1 MKEATMASTEA
12 QSSSTSFLSSDRKTP
27 RDSRPLFVQLPRLWK
42 AMIITS
48 FVVNLILMAVLIG
61 AGYFFLRWKPE
72 IAGTTVGVQG
82 FAHDN
87 IAELR
92 DVVQQLQAAHIKTT
106 IPLNQPLPLKG
117 LGVVVPLHQE
127 PAVTLV
133 EDVPLDLTADID
145 LGAGNRL
152 HAQNI
157 HINLPAGTP
166 LKIKLDMMIPLD
178 DVTIPIKLD
187 VPVDIAMSNTELAP
201 QFRRL
206 GNVVDRLVFP
216 AKDLLGMPDVKKPD
230 APIVPTSVPK

>member
-12 QSSSTSFLSSDRKTP
+12 QSSSTSFLSSDRKAP
-27 RDSRPLFVQLPRLWK
+27 RDARPMFVQLPRLWK

-48 FVVNLILMAVLIG
+48 FVVNMILFAVLIG
-61 AGYFFLRWKPE
+61 VGFFFWQNSLY

-87 IAELR
+87 VAELR

-127 PAVTLV
+127 PTVTLV
-133 EDVPLDLTADID
+133 DPVQLNLDGADIN
-145 LGAGNRL
+145 LGAGNQL

-157 HINLPAGTP
+157 SLVLPAGTP
-166 LKIKLDMMIPLD
+166 LKIKLDMLIPLD

-187 VPVDIAMSNTELAP
+187 VPVDIAMANTELAP

-206 GNVVDRLVFP
+206 GNVVDRLVYP
-216 AKDLLGMPDVKKPD
+216 ARDLLGMPDVGKPD
-230 APIVPTSVPK
+230 PPIVPK

>member
-1 MKEATMASTEA
+1 MASTEA
-12 QSSSTSFLSSDRKTP
+12 QSSSTRFLPSDKAP
-27 RDSRPLFVQLPRLWK
+27 RDVRPLFVQLPRLWK

-48 FVVNLILMAVLIG
+48 FVVNMILMAVLIG
-61 AGYFFLRWKPE
+61 GGYFYWRWKTE
-72 IAGTTVGVQG
+72 IASTTMGVQG

-87 IAELR
+87 VAELR

-127 PAVTLV
+127 PTVSLV
-133 EDVPLDLTADID
+133 DPVQLNLDGADIN
-145 LGAGNRL
+145 LGAGNQL

-157 HINLPAGTP
+157 SLVLPAGTL
-166 LKIKLDMMIPLD
+166 LKIKLDMSIPLD

-187 VPVDIAMSNTELAP
+187 VPVDIAMANTELAP

-206 GNVVDRLVFP
+206 GNVVDRLVYP
-216 AKDLLGMPDVKKPD
+216 AKGLLGMPDVNKPD
-230 APIVPTSVPK
+230 PPIVPK

>member
-1 MKEATMASTEA
+1 MASTEA
-12 QSSSTSFLSSDRKTP
+12 QSSSTRFLPSDKAP
-27 RDSRPLFVQLPRLWK
+27 RDVRPLFVQLPRLWK

-48 FVVNLILMAVLIG
+48 FVVNMILMAVLIG
-61 AGYFFLRWKPE
+61 AGYFYWRWKTE
-72 IAGTTVGVQG
+72 IASTTVGVQG

-87 IAELR
+87 VAELR

-127 PAVTLV
+127 PTVSLV
-133 EDVPLDLTADID
+133 DPVQLNLDGADIN
-145 LGAGNRL
+145 LGAGNQL

-157 HINLPAGTP
+157 SLVLPAGTL
-166 LKIKLDMMIPLD
+166 LKIKLDMSIPLD

-187 VPVDIAMSNTELAP
+187 VPVDIAMANTELAP

-206 GNVVDRLVFP
+206 GNVVDRLVYP
-216 AKDLLGMPDVKKPD
+216 AKDLLGMPDVNKPD
-230 APIVPTSVPK
+230 PPIVPK

>member
-1 MKEATMASTEA
+1 MASTEA
-12 QSSSTSFLSSDRKTP
+12 QSSSTSFLSTDRKAP
-27 RDSRPLFVQLPRLWK
+27 RDSQPLFVQLPRLWK

-48 FVVNLILMAVLIG
+48 FVVNMILMAVLIG
-61 AGYFFLRWKPE
+61 AGYFYWRWKAE
-72 IAGTTVGVQG
+72 IASTTVGVQG

-87 IAELR
+87 VAELR

-127 PAVTLV
+127 PTVTLV
-133 EDVPLDLTADID
+133 DAVPLNLEGADID

-152 HAQNI
+152 RAQNI
-157 HINLPAGTP
+157 SLVLPAGTP
-166 LKIKLDMMIPLD
+166 LKIKLDMLIPLD

-187 VPVDIAMSNTELAP
+187 VPVDIAMANTELAP

-206 GNVVDRLVFP
+206 GNVVDRLVYP
-216 AKDLLGMPDVKKPD
+216 AKDLLGIPNVDKPD
-230 APIVPTSVPK
+230 PPIVPK

>member
-1 MKEATMASTEA
+1 MASTEA
-12 QSSSTSFLSSDRKTP
+12 RRSAISFFRRDTNAP
-27 RDSRPLFVQLPRLWK
+27 RDSQPLFVQLPRLWK

-48 FVVNLILMAVLIG
+48 FVVNLILMAALIG
-61 AGYFFLRWKPE
+61 AGYFYWRWKAE
-72 IAGTTVGVQG
+72 IASTTVGVQG

-87 IAELR
+87 VAELR
-92 DVVQQLQAAHIKTT
+92 DVVQQLQAAHIRTT

-127 PAVTLV
+127 PTVTLV
-133 EDVPLDLTADID
+133 EPVQLNLDGADIN

-157 HINLPAGTP
+157 GIVLPAGTP

-187 VPVDIAMSNTELAP
+187 VPVDIAMKDTELAP

-206 GNVVDRLVFP
+206 GNVDE
-216 AKDLLGMPDVKKPD
+216 PDP
-230 APIVPTSVPK
+230 PIVPK

>member
-1 MKEATMASTEA
+1 MASTEA
-12 QSSSTSFLSSDRKTP
+12 HSSSTRFLSSDHKAP

-48 FVVNLILMAVLIG
+48 FVVNMILMAVLIG
-61 AGYFFLRWKPE
+61 AGYFYWRWKTE
-72 IAGTTVGVQG
+72 IANTTVGVQG

-87 IAELR
+87 VAELR

-117 LGVVVPLHQE
+117 LGVVVPLHQT
-127 PAVTLV
+127 PTVRLV
-133 EDVPLDLTADID
+133 EDVKLDLNGADIN
-145 LGAGNRL
+145 LGAGNQL

-157 HINLPAGTP
+157 SIVLPAGTP
-166 LKIKLDMMIPLD
+166 LTIQLDMQIPLD

-187 VPVDIAMSNTELAP
+187 VPVDIAMANTELAP

-206 GNVVDRLVFP
+206 GNVVDRLVYP
-216 AKDLLGMPDVKKPD
+216 AKDLLDMPDVKKPD
-230 APIVPTSVPK
+230 PPIVPK